1 MDFSLVHG
9 LFRIFPFLFIKKGRW
24 ELEILQ
30 CQGYTYSSVIA
41 THKCPRMI
49 FRTPL
54 CRLEYTWLKFFVSFS
69 VRLSLEPRWI
79 NRTRILHFWW
89 YLYTVPKPRRSRMD
103 QMQQLDTK
111 PQKYSCYCSRRD
123 RLGFY
128 ADNQI
133 TVFVGQCGKA
143 IPLTQCRESDHSIF
157 GTVWKR
163 YSPGTMRS
171 LPLSC
176 GRFKPD
182 YFFAV
187 IGAQK
192 SCLSWETMYC
202 ILMEWWVQVWQ
213 CLSILLV
220 RTGTFF

>member
-1 MDFSLVHG
+1 
-9 LFRIFPFLFIKKGRW
+9 
-24 ELEILQ
+24 
-30 CQGYTYSSVIA
+30 
-41 THKCPRMI
+41 MI

-163 YSPGTMRS
+163 YSPGTMRRIRS
-171 LPLSC
+171 EYFWDSVEKIFPWHYAENQITVFLGQC
-176 GRFKPD
+176 GKDILLALCGPFPFRVAD
-182 YFFAV
+182 CFFAV

-192 SCLSWETMYC
+192 SCFLWETMYC
-202 ILMEWWVQVWQ
+202 ILME
-213 CLSILLV
+213 
-220 RTGTFF
+220 